1 MKLIVPTPGAMSATA
16 ATIAA
21 AAQQTSGVNAAMV
34 YGTDGGIEPAG
45 LVVMEDDKA
54 VQPFYQPAPVVRA
67 GVLEEYPKIPEVLNP
82 IFAGLDLAT
91 LQELNARIQVG
102 GEPAAAVAEDYLTR
116 KGLIE

>member
-1 MKLIVPTPGAMSATA
+1 
-16 ATIAA
+16 
-21 AAQQTSGVNAAMV
+21 MV

-45 LVVMEDDKA
+45 LVVMEDDKG
-54 VQPFYQPAPVVRA
+54 VQPVYQPAPVVRA
-67 GVLEEYPKIPEVLNP
+67 AVLAEYPAIAEVLNP